1 MKKNGKTIL
10 GFLLVMFISININ
23 AQKGKED
30 GSKYGHGEDSVDC
43 LRNLSLYREYARNK
57 DYNMAKKYWTHVF
70 DECPKSSK
78 NLYIDGAKMY
88 QDFLDE
94 NTDPNRKNTLT
105 DTLMLIYNRRIEN
118 FGEKGKVR
126 GRQGADLLK
135 YRRNDGEEYLKQG
148 YDYLMESIDL
158 MHDKVSDAVLPTLL
172 SASITLGSNGVFD
185 AKKVIE
191 DYILISKIVDD
202 KIQKK
207 PTDRL
212 LELKKSMDAN
222 FVTEGPGD
230 CETLLGFFNEEIKTK
245 REDPAFL
252 EMLTNLLSSRECT
265 DNELYFTAVK
275 DLYKLAPSASSAIKI
290 AILARDK
297 NLYEESVKYLN
308 EAIQLETDETK
319 KADYYYSMAISY
331 QKMGNKVKS
340 RESALNA
347 VKAKPAFG
355 EPYILI
361 GQLYADSK
369 NECTNSSDNKNL
381 PNAVFWAAVD
391 MFVKAKAADPTIE
404 EQANKLILTYTPF
417 FPNKEDAF
425 FKGWNEGDTYRIG
438 CWINESTRVRF

>member
-10 GFLLVMFISININ
+10 GILLVMFISVNIH
-23 AQKGKED
+23 AQKGKDD
-30 GSKYGHGEDSVDC
+30 GSKYGHGEDSVNC

-57 DYNMAKKYWTHVF
+57 DYNMAKNYWVNAF

-88 QDFLDE
+88 KDFLDK
-94 NTDPNRKNTLT
+94 NTDPDRKNTLS

-148 YDYLMESIDL
+148 YDYLMESINL
-158 MHDKVSDAVLPTLL
+158 LQDKVSIAVLPTLL
-172 SASITLGSNGVFD
+172 SASITLGNNGVFD
-185 AKKVIE
+185 EKKVIE
-191 DYILISKIVDD
+191 DYILVSKIADN
-202 KIQKK
+202 KIQKRSS
-207 PTDRL
+207 DRL

-222 FVTEGPGD
+222 FVNEGPGN
-230 CETLLGFFNEEIKTK
+230 CETLLSFFNEEIKTK
-245 REDPAFL
+245 RDDPAFL

-265 DNELYFTAVK
+265 DNELYYTAVK

-290 AILARDK
+290 ALLARDK
-297 NLYEESVKYLN
+297 NLNEESVKYLN
-308 EAIQLETDETK
+308 EAIQLETDNTK
-319 KADYYYSMAISY
+319 KADYYYSLAISY
-331 QKMGNKVKS
+331 QKLDNKPKS
-340 RESALNA
+340 KESALSA
-347 VKAKPAFG
+347 AKLKPAFG
-355 EPYILI
+355 EPYVLI

-369 NECTNSSDNKNL
+369 NACTNSSVNKNL

-391 MFVKAKAADPTIE
+391 MFVKAKTVDPTIE

-425 FKGWNEGDTYRIG
+425 FKGWSEGETYRIG